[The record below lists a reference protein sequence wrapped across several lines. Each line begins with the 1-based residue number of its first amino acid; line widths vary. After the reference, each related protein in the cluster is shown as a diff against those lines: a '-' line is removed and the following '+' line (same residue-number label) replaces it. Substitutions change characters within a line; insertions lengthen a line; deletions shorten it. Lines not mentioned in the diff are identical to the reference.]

1 MVRTVWVRYH
11 WIHQSLA
18 LVWRQNLAD
27 CAAPGSRSVSRS
39 DWNIR
44 NNPGPR
50 QWDGGEQ
57 CERSVFRPTQSRS
70 EYCVSDPNQP
80 LSIQLFVII
89 IEKGVKGFTQL
100 TVIPLAYASHGIWQ
114 GSRYFLPMIPRII
127 DRMTEP
133 DQFLHASL
141 CNKVL
146 TQDTF
151 TYSCSHSLHL
161 CYGGPWI
168 PFISVYRTPH
178 SLTPGF
184 ELLKL
189 VHVH

>member
-1 MVRTVWVRYH
+1 MR
-11 WIHQSLA
+11 
-18 LVWRQNLAD
+18 
-27 CAAPGSRSVSRS
+27 P
-39 DWNIR
+39 
-44 NNPGPR
+44 
-50 QWDGGEQ
+50 GEQ

-70 EYCVSDPNQP
+70 KYCVSDPNQP

-114 GSRYFLPMIPRII
+114 GSRYFLCLIPLLA
-127 DRMTEP
+127 DRMTEL
-133 DQFLHASL
+133 DQFLNASV
-141 CNKVL
+141 CNKVTRSSL
-146 TQDTF
+146 RTHLHIRA
-151 TYSCSHSLHL
+151 HSLGL